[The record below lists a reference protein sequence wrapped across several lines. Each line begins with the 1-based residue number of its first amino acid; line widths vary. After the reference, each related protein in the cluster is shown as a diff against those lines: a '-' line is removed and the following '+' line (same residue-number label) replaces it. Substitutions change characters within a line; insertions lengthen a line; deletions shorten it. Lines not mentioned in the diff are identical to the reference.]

1 MYHDYTTVVIHI
13 KEYRNEGRGF
23 CQINNFKSLFSPVG
37 IHVNC
42 KTFKPIPFNSMP
54 IL

>member
-37 IHVNC
+37 ISANC
-42 KTFKPIPFNSMP
+42 KPLKLTF
-54 IL
+54 